1 MALLHVL
8 SWWVFEQRSLRVNI
22 LSLLTIVLV
31 LAFILILILIVWGA
45 LARRRAAAS
54 VDKRRTVDAVKDAR
68 IEEGERLAAPISE
81 QIEEMVR
88 RILAAQGDEL
98 ADDIDF
104 GTGEDGS
111 LEIWVEERCYSSP
124 DEITDSKVRLAVQ
137 QAVEEFNR
145 VTGDR

>member
-8 SWWVFEQRSLRVNI
+8 SWWVFEKRSLRVNI

-31 LAFILILILIVWGA
+31 IGFVLILILIVWGA